1 MDPRNINISVSST
14 DEAGRTTSFDAS
26 FDGVALPWSEL
37 NGVFNAASVQIR
49 DLTHVAPVKSQGMAA
64 PVPKEHIA
72 KDFGVANMTPGEV
85 QALLERQ
92 DRFIEELK
100 QDKEKLIANLDIAR
114 QERDTQKD
122 LRNEANRRSDAVEEE
137 CGHLRAAITSMQDE
151 LKKRA
156 ELDGIIVKLEA
167 DLKVCRKNIEDLKQM
182 NENQKKTIKEQR
194 AKLRSAD
201 GAPGVADLQERCNDL
216 HTALAN
222 LATED
227 TALQR
232 KLTKAQADNA
242 ELRLQN
248 AALKEDANKRIDKH
262 VEQLDAAEKRFQELK
277 KDAETQAEAIGK
289 RITDA
294 VQSAKEDVMSDESQ
308 RDSWMIHKTDANET
322 IDGVLKRLLAGGIS
336 F

>member
-1 MDPRNINISVSST
+1 MDPRHINISVSST

-92 DRFIEELK
+92 DRDIEALK
-100 QDKEKLIANLDIAR
+100 QGKEKLIANLDIAR

-151 LKKRA
+151 LKK
-156 ELDGIIVKLEA
+156 
-167 DLKVCRKNIEDLKQM
+167 
-182 NENQKKTIKEQR
+182 
-194 AKLRSAD
+194 
-201 GAPGVADLQERCNDL
+201 
-216 HTALAN
+216 
-222 LATED
+222 
-227 TALQR
+227 
-232 KLTKAQADNA
+232 AQADNA

-248 AALKEDANKRIDKH
+248 AKLKEDANKRIDKH

-294 VQSAKEDVMSDESQ
+294 VQSAKEDVMSNESQ